1 MNDPDFDAPVAGT
14 VPGPETAGVIAKK
27 SNLPK
32 RIASA
37 AVLIPVAL
45 LAVIEGG
52 FWLGGLVAL
61 AVAIMCF
68 EWTTLTP
75 KSSDRWVVRASAV
88 AAVVLT
94 LIAAIPAAELW
105 MRGVPYEVWYYGYIP
120 MGLLAVSG
128 LGLTAIIL
136 MRQRMGAVID
146 SVGPPLAGF
155 LYIVGP
161 AMLLLLIRGD
171 DPTGRNQMLV
181 LFTIIWS
188 MDSGAYFAGKS
199 IGGWKLAPALSP
211 NKTWAGLLGGMA
223 TAGIAAPAMAG
234 LLAVAE
240 QARPQDVVGLDI
252 GIIGF
257 AIAGALIG
265 GWSQIGDLLESTLKR
280 RAGVKDSGSIIP
292 GHGGVLDRLD
302 GLLFAA
308 PLFFLVTRL
317 MALDTP

>member
-1 MNDPDFDAPVAGT
+1 MSDPVMGDTAPV
-14 VPGPETAGVIAKK
+14 KQ

-37 AVLIPVAL
+37 LVLIPVAL
-45 LAVIEGG
+45 GAVIAGG
-52 FWLGGLVAL
+52 YWLGALIAL
-61 AVAIMCF
+61 AVAIMCY

-75 KSSDRWVVRASAV
+75 KSVDRWVVRASAF

-105 MRGVPYEVWYYGYIP
+105 VRGVPFEAWYYGYAP
-120 MGLLAVSG
+120 MGLLAIGG
-128 LGLTAIIL
+128 LALLAVI
-136 MRQRMGAVID
+136 MVRQRMGAVID
-146 SVGPPLAGF
+146 NFAPPLLGF
-155 LYIVGP
+155 FYIVGP

-171 DPTGRNQMLV
+171 DPIGRNQMLV

-234 LLAVAE
+234 LLAVAAE
-240 QARPQDVVGLDI
+240 ARPQDVVGLDI
-252 GIIGF
+252 GIVGF

-280 RAGVKDSGSIIP
+280 RAGVKDSGNIIP

-308 PLFFLVTRL
+308 PLFFIVTRL

>member
-1 MNDPDFDAPVAGT
+1 MTESAATP
-14 VPGPETAGVIAKK
+14 AKK

-32 RIASA
+32 RIVSA
-37 AVLIPVAL
+37 AVMIPIAL
-45 LAVIEGG
+45 GAALAGG
-52 FWLGGLVAL
+52 YWLGAL
-61 AVAIMCF
+61 IAVAVAIMCF

-75 KSSDRWVVRASAV
+75 KSTDRWVVRASALLAIILVLV
-88 AAVVLT
+88 AAMP
-94 LIAAIPAAELW
+94 PAQIW
-105 MRGVPYEVWYYGYIP
+105 SIGVSYKVWYYGQGP
-120 MGLLAVSG
+120 MVLLGIGGFAV
-128 LGLTAIIL
+128 LTVV
-136 MRQRMGAVID
+136 MVRQRMGAVIENIA
-146 SVGPPLAGF
+146 PPVLGF

-161 AMLLLLIRGD
+161 AMLVLLVRGD
-171 DPTGRNQMLV
+171 DPTGRNQLLV
-181 LFTIIWS
+181 LLTIIWS

-199 IGGWKLAPALSP
+199 IGGPKLAPSMSP

-234 LLAVAE
+234 LLAVAA

-252 GIIGF
+252 GIVGF

-280 RAGVKDSGSIIP
+280 KAGVKDSGSIIP

-308 PLFFLVTRL
+308 PLFFLVTRYL
-317 MALDTP
+317 ALDAP